1 MTEKSKV
8 VWILQTGEPLHIDS
22 DGRRPM
28 RAMNLANQLLNDGH
42 KVVVWSSRFDHS
54 TKAFRGED
62 ESPLLPAGLEYR
74 LISSTGYRR
83 NLGPGRL
90 IDHALM
96 ALNLWRELR
105 RVAQTDYP
113 NVVFVGYPPIEVA
126 WVLTRWAKAK
136 NIPTLLDI
144 KDLWPEIFLSVGPDF
159 LQPLVKL
166 AFAPYFV
173 MARATMKNATKITA
187 MTTSVVSWAYKFAR
201 VSVPA
206 DTRFFPLAPFADEPE
221 EVRDDNARIWAEQFR
236 VGANKAITLLYVGN
250 FTRTLNFS
258 PLLDFL
264 SIARKAELVVK
275 LIICGGGDKK
285 EEMCRLFEDW
295 DEVMFPGWI
304 SRKQH
309 IALAKQCDFA
319 LVPYHCSPDFEISI
333 PNKVLDSLALGMP
346 ILTSLDGET
355 RQLVESHDLGSFYVE
370 GRDIY
375 EFAVAQDSES
385 LARMKNGARELYQSQ
400 YNGKTIYEDMATY
413 LVSLE
418 GV

>member
-1 MTEKSKV
+1 VTEKSKV

-28 RAMNLANQLLNDGH
+28 RAMNLANQLLKDGH

-74 LISSTGYRR
+74 LLSSTGYRR

-105 RVAQTDYP
+105 WIAQTDYP
-113 NVVFVGYPPIEVA
+113 DVVFVGYPPIEVA

-173 MARATMKNATKITA
+173 MARATMKNATKITG
-187 MTTSVVSWAYKFAR
+187 MTAAVTSWAHRFAR
-201 VSVPA
+201 IPEQTGA
-206 DTRFFPLAPFADEPE
+206 TFFPLAPLVYKPEKIDDE
-221 EVRDDNARIWAEQFR
+221 NARIWAE
-236 VGANKAITLLYVGN
+236 ALIKAPENTLTVLYVGN
-250 FTRTLNFS
+250 FTRTLNFT
-258 PLLDFL
+258 PLLEFL
-264 SIARKAELVVK
+264 RIARERLFEVR
-275 LIICGGGDKK
+275 LIICGGGDSQS
-285 EEMCRLFEDW
+285 EITELFSKF
-295 DEVMFPGWI
+295 DEVIFPGWV
-304 SRKQH
+304 SRQQH
-309 IALAKQCDFA
+309 IALARHCDFA
-319 LVPYHCSPDFEISI
+319 LVPYHSFSDFELSI

-355 RQLVESHDLGSFYVE
+355 RALVENHELGKFYVN
-370 GRDIY
+370 GLDIY
-375 EFAVAQDSES
+375 EFANEQNLATFSE
-385 LARMKNGARELYQSQ
+385 MKRNALNVYQTQ
-400 YNGKTIYEDMATY
+400 YNGEKIYEGLARY
-413 LVSLE
+413 LVSLSSC
-418 GV
+418 